1 MTYHGTCLFSLKSRL
16 GCSVWS
22 EVGLPA
28 SDLFLDDDRFN
39 QDRDLL
45 AVLVGFTMAEL
56 PGTTQIAVQ
65 QVDLTSIIESIQ
77 DAIIGTTNAGIVN
90 SCNRAAT
97 DLYGYPAHELM
108 GRDAEILIPPDHR
121 VEEAAIL
128 CRVVAGEQVEGHHT
142 QRICR
147 DGTSLELSLTVAP
160 VRDNTGAIVGAVSI
174 TQRTN
179 EPQQAHHAGAH
190 SAVTP
195 VDGLKYRTQDD
206 WEQRF
211 QANIE
216 AEYANERVQVHE
228 AQDRFQV
235 RMGEERA
242 RERVQVQAAQDRFQV
257 AMGDE
262 RAKER
267 VQVYEAQDL
276 FQARMGEQR
285 ADEQLQVQAAQDRF
299 QAAMD
304 TGRARAHH
312 DWSTLQAQLHQT
324 QRLEVIGQLAG
335 GVAHDFNNLLAVI
348 LNYAELVAEELAGPE
363 PELEPAGHDVAQ
375 IQRAAER
382 ATALTH
388 QLLAFARRE
397 IVQPRVLD
405 LNQTVTD
412 VEELLRRTIG
422 ADVLLR
428 TDLAADLW
436 PVLADPGQIEQ
447 VLVNLAVNARDAMR
461 AGGTLS
467 IDTAN
472 VIIGAPADGNAAQH
486 VGRHVRLQVSDTG
499 TGMPADVVEHVFEPF
514 FTTKTEGAGTG
525 LGLSTVYGI
534 VAQAEGA
541 ITIQSQPGT
550 GTTFT
555 VLVPVT
561 DEVALPIEEVAR
573 YQHTPAG
580 ETVLIVEDQD
590 ALREVTERI
599 FTRGGY
605 HVITAADGPE
615 AIRLAAEH
623 DGDIHL
629 LLTDVVMPNM
639 LGKEVAERIRTIK
652 PNIEVIFMSGYAQ
665 PVLASEG
672 KLDPDVVL
680 IEKPFTA
687 SGILEKA
694 GRALNNQTKELRTP
708 NPPTPTRSKASS

>member
-1 MTYHGTCLFSLKSRL
+1 
-16 GCSVWS
+16 
-22 EVGLPA
+22 
-28 SDLFLDDDRFN
+28 
-39 QDRDLL
+39 
-45 AVLVGFTMAEL
+45 MAEL
-56 PGTTQIAVQ
+56 PGATQVAVH
-65 QVDLTSIIESIQ
+65 QVDLTSIIESFQ
-77 DAIIGTTNAGIVN
+77 DAIVGTTNAGIVN
-90 SCNRAAT
+90 SCNRAAVE
-97 DLYGYPAHELM
+97 LYGYPSHELI
-108 GRDAEILIPPDHR
+108 GQDADILIPPERR
-121 VEEAAIL
+121 VEEAAIM
-128 CRVVAGEQVEGHHT
+128 CRVMAGEQVDGRDT

-147 DGTSLELSLTVAP
+147 DRTSIELSLTVAP
-160 VRDNTGAIVGAVSI
+160 VRDNTGAVVGTVSI

-179 EPQQAHHAGAH
+179 EPQQAHHAGAR
-190 SAVTP
+190 SAVTH
-195 VDGLKYRTQDD
+195 VDGLKYRTQSD
-206 WEQRF
+206 WDQRF

-216 AEYANERVQVHE
+216 AEYANERVQVQQ
-228 AQDRFQV
+228 AQDRFQI

-285 ADEQLQVQAAQDRF
+285 AEEQLQVQAAQDRF
-299 QAAMD
+299 QSAMD
-304 TGRARAHH
+304 TGRSRAHH
-312 DWSTLQAQLHQT
+312 DWSNLQSQLHQT
-324 QRLEVIGQLAG
+324 QRLEVLGQLAG
-335 GVAHDFNNLLAVI
+335 GIAHDFNNLLAVI
-348 LNYAELVAEELAGPE
+348 LNYPELIADELAGPA
-363 PELEPAGHDVAQ
+363 PELESAGRDMGQ

-397 IVQPRVLD
+397 IVQPRVLE

-447 VLVNLAVNARDAMR
+447 VLVNLAVNARDAMS

-472 VIIGAPADGNAAQH
+472 VIIDTPADGTATQH
-486 VGRHVRLQVSDTG
+486 GGRHVRLQVSDTG
-499 TGMPADVVEHVFEPF
+499 TGMPADVIEHAFEPF
-514 FTTKTEGAGTG
+514 FTTKSEGAGTG

-534 VAQAEGA
+534 VAQAEGT
-541 ITIQSQPGT
+541 ITIQSQPGA

-561 DEVALPIEEVAR
+561 DEVALPIEEAPR

-580 ETVLIVEDQD
+580 ETVLIVDDQE
-590 ALREVTERI
+590 ALREVTGRI

-629 LLTDVVMPNM
+629 LLTDVVMPTM
-639 LGKEVAERIRTIK
+639 LGKEVADRIRMIK

-694 GRALNNQTKELRTP
+694 GQALNNQT
-708 NPPTPTRSKASS
+708 

>member
-1 MTYHGTCLFSLKSRL
+1 M
-16 GCSVWS
+16 V
-22 EVGLPA
+22 
-28 SDLFLDDDRFN
+28 
-39 QDRDLL
+39 
-45 AVLVGFTMAEL
+45 EL
-56 PGTTQIAVQ
+56 PGLTQVAVH
-65 QVDLTSIIESIQ
+65 QVDLTSIIESFQ
-77 DAIIGTTNAGIVN
+77 DAIVGTTTAGIVT
-90 SCNRAAT
+90 SCNRAAVE
-97 DLYGYPAHELM
+97 LYGYPSHELM
-108 GRDAEILIPPDHR
+108 GRDADILIPPDHQ
-121 VEEAAIL
+121 VAEAAIL

-142 QRICR
+142 QRIHR

-160 VRDNTGAIVGAVSI
+160 VRDHTGAVVGAVSI
-174 TQRTN
+174 TQRTD
-179 EPQQAHHAGAH
+179 EPQQARHAGAQ
-190 SAVTP
+190 SAGAY

-206 WEQRF
+206 WDQQF
-211 QANIE
+211 QADIE
-216 AEYANERVQVHE
+216 AEYAKERVQVHE

-242 RERVQVQAAQDRFQV
+242 RERVQVQAAQDRFQI

-285 ADEQLQVQAAQDRF
+285 AEERVQVQAAQDRF
-299 QAAMD
+299 QTAMD

-312 DWSTLQAQLHQT
+312 DWSTLQSQLHQT
-324 QRLEVIGQLAG
+324 QRLEVLGQLAG

-348 LNYAELVAEELAGPE
+348 LNYAELIAEELAGPE
-363 PELEPAGHDVAQ
+363 PALESADHDIAQ

-397 IVQPRVLD
+397 IVQPQVLD
-405 LNQTVTD
+405 INQTVTD
-412 VEELLRRTIG
+412 VEQFLRRTIG

-428 TDLAADLW
+428 TDLAEDLW
-436 PVLADPGQIEQ
+436 PVLADAGQIEQ
-447 VLVNLAVNARDAMR
+447 VLVNLAVNARDAMS

-472 VIIGAPADGNAAQH
+472 IIIAPAEAGAAQQ

-499 TGMPADVVEHVFEPF
+499 TGMPADVVEHAFEPF
-514 FTTKTEGAGTG
+514 FTTKSAGAGTG

-534 VAQAEGA
+534 VAQAEGT
-541 ITIQSQPGT
+541 ITIESQPGT
-550 GTTFT
+550 GTTLT
-555 VLVPVT
+555 MLVPVT
-561 DEVALPIEEVAR
+561 DEVAPPIEEAAR
-573 YQHTPAG
+573 YHHTPAG

-590 ALREVTERI
+590 ALREVTARI

-605 HVITAADGPE
+605 RVMTAADGPE
-615 AIRLAAEH
+615 AIRRATEH

-629 LLTDVVMPNM
+629 LLTDVVMPTM
-639 LGKEVAERIRTIK
+639 LGKEVSDRIRMIK
-652 PNIEVIFMSGYAQ
+652 PTVEVIFMSGYAQ

-672 KLDPDVVL
+672 KLDRDVVL

-694 GRALNNQTKELRTP
+694 GRALNAVTRGPAPTESG
-708 NPPTPTRSKASS
+708 NPGSGA

>member
-1 MTYHGTCLFSLKSRL
+1 M
-16 GCSVWS
+16 
-22 EVGLPA
+22 
-28 SDLFLDDDRFN
+28 
-39 QDRDLL
+39 
-45 AVLVGFTMAEL
+45 
-56 PGTTQIAVQ
+56 
-65 QVDLTSIIESIQ
+65 
-77 DAIIGTTNAGIVN
+77 
-90 SCNRAAT
+90 
-97 DLYGYPAHELM
+97 
-108 GRDAEILIPPDHR
+108 
-121 VEEAAIL
+121 
-128 CRVVAGEQVEGHHT
+128 
-142 QRICR
+142 
-147 DGTSLELSLTVAP
+147 
-160 VRDNTGAIVGAVSI
+160 
-174 TQRTN
+174 
-179 EPQQAHHAGAH
+179 
-190 SAVTP
+190 
-195 VDGLKYRTQDD
+195 
-206 WEQRF
+206 
-211 QANIE
+211 
-216 AEYANERVQVHE
+216 
-228 AQDRFQV
+228 
-235 RMGEERA
+235 
-242 RERVQVQAAQDRFQV
+242 
-257 AMGDE
+257 
-262 RAKER
+262 
-267 VQVYEAQDL
+267 
-276 FQARMGEQR
+276 
-285 ADEQLQVQAAQDRF
+285 
-299 QAAMD
+299 
-304 TGRARAHH
+304 
-312 DWSTLQAQLHQT
+312 
-324 QRLEVIGQLAG
+324 
-335 GVAHDFNNLLAVI
+335 
-348 LNYAELVAEELAGPE
+348 
-363 PELEPAGHDVAQ
+363 
-375 IQRAAER
+375 
-382 ATALTH
+382 
-388 QLLAFARRE
+388 
-397 IVQPRVLD
+397 
-405 LNQTVTD
+405 
-412 VEELLRRTIG
+412 
-422 ADVLLR
+422 LLR

-436 PVLADPGQIEQ
+436 PVLADPGRIEQ

-461 AGGTLS
+461 AGGTLR
-467 IDTAN
+467 IDIAN
-472 VIIGAPADGNAAQH
+472 VIIGAPADGNATQH
-486 VGRHVRLQVSDTG
+486 VGLHVRLQVSDTG

-534 VAQAEGA
+534 VAQAEGT

-708 NPPTPTRSKASS
+708 NPPTPARTESGKPDSGA